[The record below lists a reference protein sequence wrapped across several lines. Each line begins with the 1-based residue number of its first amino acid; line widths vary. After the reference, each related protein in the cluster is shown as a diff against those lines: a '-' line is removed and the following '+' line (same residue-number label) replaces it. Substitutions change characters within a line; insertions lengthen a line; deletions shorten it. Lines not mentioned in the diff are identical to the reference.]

1 MSPRVLAPTAR
12 LRLSHRMV
20 IIRFPDLETKRRALG
35 FLARRF
41 SGKSWATGEVMVP
54 DAALAPLAAEGIRF
68 TVEGPAT
75 YERLAPLR
83 DTPGAAVQ

>member
-1 MSPRVLAPTAR
+1 
-12 LRLSHRMV
+12 MV

-35 FLARRF
+35 FLARRY

-68 TVEGPAT
+68 TVEGPANFST
-75 YERLAPLR
+75 SSRNASKSAS
-83 DTPGAAVQ
+83 DKSTSG